1 MKLYKFRTLQNIKDY
16 ERVIDII
23 NNGFYCNDFLNFNDM
38 NEGVYTVNEQNNHI
52 TLSDKQRYKICS
64 FSGEKALNSE
74 LMWGHYT
81 NAGKGVLI
89 EIDIFEQYNSDIK
102 KIIYR
107 KNKNLNTLDKILMH
121 KTKEWKYEDEYR
133 YLSTNSLLDNKVKIG
148 KIIKIYFGTP
158 YKILLNYEEI
168 KGQNKYLQD
177 YLDFKQNLELFC
189 TKQNIQFEDFKFD
202 ITY

>member
-1 MKLYKFRTLQNIKDY
+1 MKLYKFRALQNETDY

-23 NNGFYCNDFLNFNDM
+23 ENGFYCNDFLNFNDM
-38 NEGVYTVNEQNNHI
+38 NEVVYTVNEQNTHI
-52 TLSDKQRYKICS
+52 TLSDKQQYKICS

-81 NAGKGVLI
+81 NAGKGVVI
-89 EIDIFEQYNSDIK
+89 EIDTYKQYNTDIK

-107 KNKNLNTLDKILMH
+107 KNKNLNTLDKILTH
-121 KTKEWKYEDEYR
+121 KTKEWRYEDEYR
-133 YLSTNSLLDNKVKIG
+133 YLSNSPVDNKVKIG

-158 YKILLNYEEI
+158 YENLLNYEEI
-168 KGQNKYLQD
+168 KRRHKYLKE

-189 TKQNIQFEDFKFD
+189 TKKNIQFEDFKF
-202 ITY
+202 